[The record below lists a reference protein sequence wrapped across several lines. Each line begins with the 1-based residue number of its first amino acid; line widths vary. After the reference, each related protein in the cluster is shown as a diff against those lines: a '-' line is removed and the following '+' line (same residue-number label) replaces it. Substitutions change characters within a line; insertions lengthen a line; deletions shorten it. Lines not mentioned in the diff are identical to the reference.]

1 MLMQSVAEFL
11 KHLYGFIIAGC
22 GRFCAQFADS
32 IFESAAW
39 HHEYKSGNRYMR
51 VDVLLF
57 RTAERFQKNLQQIL
71 LQTIAGPHIQALD
84 ALRVRPRSGRDADRH
99 RRSYTQDILAKRGSN
114 MCSTNNEILNTGE
127 YGLSRHE
134 GTNREAQRQM

>member
-57 RTAERFQKNLQQIL
+57 RTAERFQKNLRQIL

-84 ALRVRPRSGRDADRH
+84 ALRVRPHSGRDADRQ
-99 RRSYTQDILAKRGSN
+99 RRSDTQDILAKRGSN
-114 MCSTNNEILNTGE
+114 IV
-127 YGLSRHE
+127 
-134 GTNREAQRQM
+134 